1 MELTITDEAKEQLE
15 KQFGGKTIR
24 IKPKHKT
31 WGGSSYELVQDELLE
46 NDNFYDMGL
55 YKFIIDKE
63 EEKDAPFIEIDYQ
76 KYHWGEEF
84 VVTTFC

>member
-1 MELTITDEAKEQLE
+1 MK
-15 KQFGGKTIR
+15 
-24 IKPKHKT
+24 
-31 WGGSSYELVQDELLE
+31 
-46 NDNFYDMGL
+46 NDIIYDMGL
-55 YKFIIDKE
+55 YKFIIDKG